1 MVEILFERSGL
12 EPRTSSDSFFGLN
25 LCHRFDRI
33 PFFNSSGP
41 ILLIDK
47 IWSVV
52 IGDQCLQ
59 RSLFEAFAVV
69 TAVVAVVVVLV
80 VGIAV
85 VVVVVVVKTFHLV
98 CESI

>member
-69 TAVVAVVVVLV
+69 AVVVAVVAVV
-80 VGIAV
+80 GIA